1 MDDEAM
7 KEYKTYSPEYRKWW
21 ETEAYWVYVEKTDI
35 LHHFDKIVGAQVEEK
50 KASKTYEL
58 WFKL

>member
-1 MDDEAM
+1 M
-7 KEYKTYSPEYRKWW
+7 KEYKTYSPEYRQWW

-50 KASKTYEL
+50 KAAKVFEL